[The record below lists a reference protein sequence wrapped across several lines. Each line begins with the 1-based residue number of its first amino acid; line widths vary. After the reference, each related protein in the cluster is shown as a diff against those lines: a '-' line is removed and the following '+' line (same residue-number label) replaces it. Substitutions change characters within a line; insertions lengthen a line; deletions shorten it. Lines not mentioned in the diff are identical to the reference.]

1 MERLLALREREG
13 LTYREAARRGGVSAG
28 SLAWWSWR
36 LRQPRRESPRR
47 RRSGFVEIDV
57 VEDGTGA
64 EDAGLEILVGAH
76 RVRVG
81 RDFDAATLQR
91 LVRALSC

>member
-36 LRQPRRESPRR
+36 LRQPHQSS
-47 RRSGFVEIDV
+47 RRSRAAFVEVDV
-57 VEDGTGA
+57 VEDG
-64 EDAGLEILVGAH
+64 AGMMV
-76 RVRVG
+76 
-81 RDFDAATLQR
+81 
-91 LVRALSC
+91 

>member
-36 LRQPRRESPRR
+36 LRQPHQVSRRPRAA
-47 RRSGFVEIDV
+47 FVEVDV
-57 VEDGTGA
+57 VEDGAGV